1 MQDRTERVEATGQN
15 YRGWQSDVIVDLIK
29 RYGFPHITLNPGA
42 SFRGLHDSLVNYGGN
57 QPPMM
62 LCQHEEIAVQIA
74 HGYAKA
80 TGKPMAVILH
90 NLVGLLHACMAI
102 YYAYIDRVPIFIIGA
117 TGPMDEGKRRPHIDW
132 THSALVQGN
141 AVRDYVK
148 WDYQPT
154 AIEGVPESFARA
166 YSIMTTEPQGPVYMC
181 YDAALQEAPLDGEV
195 ALPPAGAAATP
206 ARMAPDPA
214 AIAAIADKL
223 IAAEHPLLLA
233 EYAGRRAGGF
243 ESIVELAETTGAA
256 VWDVNNALNFPNK
269 HPLCLSMDKDTLRH
283 TDLVVGLDVNDWE
296 KQLTELN
303 NAKRTREQ
311 LTPPSCD
318 FVEIG
323 FGEINISKWAFDY
336 CRMQPCSVRALGD
349 TALGI
354 PELTR
359 ICKERIAADS
369 KLQSRIAARKR
380 AVGKRHDEVWAKW
393 QQEARE
399 NWDASP
405 ITFARLALEVW
416 EVIKDEDWV
425 LTANNL
431 KQQVR
436 KLWDFD
442 KPYRHPGV
450 ELGTSTQIGISLGVA
465 LGAQG
470 QGARRGRHPARRRPD
485 VRRRRAVGGGEI
497 RNPDAGGD
505 AQQPRLLQRLGA
517 PDPHGE
523 AARHRRGQGAYRDG
537 SVRAGARF
545 RRARPRH
552 GLLRRRADRQAA
564 GHPPRAPARARR
576 GEEGP
581 ARAGGHDHAA
591 PVNGDLV
598 RVALGPGSR
607 LRASWYLTAKDG
619 RSLGRGTS
627 AVCAG
632 APPSVRRHPLVSR
645 ASEARPGTQG
655 PRAIPARV
663 PSS

>member
-1 MQDRTERVEATGQN
+1 MQNPNNND
-15 YRGWQSDVIVDLIK
+15 RGWQSDVIVDLIK

-57 QPPMM
+57 APPMM

-90 NLVGLLHACMAI
+90 DLVGLLHACMAI

-117 TGPMDEGKRRPHIDW
+117 TGPMDEAKRRPHIDW

-141 AVRDYVK
+141 AIRDYVK

-181 YDAALQEAPLDGEV
+181 YDAALQEAPLTGPVEM
-195 ALPPAGAAATP
+195 PQTGAVATP
-206 ARMAPDPA
+206 ARIAPDPD

-223 IAAEHPLLLA
+223 LAARHPLLLA

-243 ESIVELAETTGAA
+243 ESIVALAEVTGAA
-256 VWDVNNALNFPNK
+256 VWDVNNALNFPNR
-269 HPLCLSMDKDTLRH
+269 HPLCLSLDQEPLRH
-283 TDLVVGLDVNDWE
+283 TDLVVGLDVKDWE
-296 KQLTELN
+296 KQLTALD
-303 NAKRTREQ
+303 NARRIRVP
-311 LTPPSCD
+311 LTPPDCD

-323 FGEINISKWAFDY
+323 FAEMNISKWSFDY

-354 PELTR
+354 PALTAACR
-359 ICKERIAADS
+359 DRIAGDAR
-369 KLQSRIAARKR
+369 LAARIAERK
-380 AVGKRHDEVWAKW
+380 ATIGKRHDAVWATW
-393 QQEARE
+393 QEEARKD
-399 NWDASP
+399 WDASP
-405 ITFARLALEVW
+405 ITFARLALEIW

-465 LGAQG
+465 LAHKGTGRIVVDIQPDGDLMFDAGALWIAAKYEIPMLVVMHNNRAYYNDWEHQLRM
-470 QGARRGRHPARRRPD
+470 ARLRGTDERKAHIGMDLSGPAPDFAALARAMGCWGEGPIDKPQD
-485 VRRRRAVGGGEI
+485 VRGA
-497 RNPDAGGD
+497 
-505 AQQPRLLQRLGA
+505 LQRALAEVKKGRLA
-517 PDPHGE
+517 LVDTITQ
-523 AARHRRGQGAYRDG
+523 HR
-537 SVRAGARF
+537 
-545 RRARPRH
+545 
-552 GLLRRRADRQAA
+552 
-564 GHPPRAPARARR
+564 
-576 GEEGP
+576 
-581 ARAGGHDHAA
+581 
-591 PVNGDLV
+591 
-598 RVALGPGSR
+598 
-607 LRASWYLTAKDG
+607 
-619 RSLGRGTS
+619 
-627 AVCAG
+627 
-632 APPSVRRHPLVSR
+632 
-645 ASEARPGTQG
+645 
-655 PRAIPARV
+655 
-663 PSS
+663 

>member
-1 MQDRTERVEATGQN
+1 MQEQTERVEATGQN

-57 QPPMM
+57 EPPMM

-80 TGKPMAVILH
+80 SGKPMAVILH

-154 AIEGVPESFARA
+154 SIDGVPESFARA

-181 YDAALQEAPLDGEV
+181 YDAALQEEPLTRDV
-195 ALPPAGAAATP
+195 PLPPAGATATP

-223 IAAEHPLLLA
+223 ITAEYPLLLA

-323 FGEINISKWAFDY
+323 FGEINISKWAMD
-336 CRMQPCSVRALGD
+336 
-349 TALGI
+349 
-354 PELTR
+354 
-359 ICKERIAADS
+359 
-369 KLQSRIAARKR
+369 
-380 AVGKRHDEVWAKW
+380 
-393 QQEARE
+393 
-399 NWDASP
+399 
-405 ITFARLALEVW
+405 
-416 EVIKDEDWV
+416 
-425 LTANNL
+425 
-431 KQQVR
+431 
-436 KLWDFD
+436 
-442 KPYRHPGV
+442 
-450 ELGTSTQIGISLGVA
+450 
-465 LGAQG
+465 
-470 QGARRGRHPARRRPD
+470 
-485 VRRRRAVGGGEI
+485 
-497 RNPDAGGD
+497 
-505 AQQPRLLQRLGA
+505 
-517 PDPHGE
+517 
-523 AARHRRGQGAYRDG
+523 
-537 SVRAGARF
+537 
-545 RRARPRH
+545 
-552 GLLRRRADRQAA
+552 
-564 GHPPRAPARARR
+564 
-576 GEEGP
+576 
-581 ARAGGHDHAA
+581 
-591 PVNGDLV
+591 
-598 RVALGPGSR
+598 
-607 LRASWYLTAKDG
+607 
-619 RSLGRGTS
+619 
-627 AVCAG
+627 
-632 APPSVRRHPLVSR
+632 
-645 ASEARPGTQG
+645 
-655 PRAIPARV
+655 
-663 PSS
+663 